1 MKKNILVVED
11 DPVIYRLISQV
22 LVKEGYKVSVAKNL
36 HEASQELKSFRP
48 DMVILDRRLPD
59 GDGLNL
65 CREVK
70 PAGRG
75 GSTALMFLSSRKT
88 TPDKVLGLKMG
99 ADDYLTK
106 PFHVDELLARVE
118 VLLHRVG
125 GQEAE
130 EQTLACASMELDA
143 ERHVCSVAGKD
154 VHLWPKEFEL
164 LKIFLSRPGKVLSKE
179 YLSQQVWGHEFIDTS
194 RALEMAVRRLKQ
206 RLGREGRRIE
216 TIKGYGFRLN
226 NEKQEK

>member
-1 MKKNILVVED
+1 M
-11 DPVIYRLISQV
+11 
-22 LVKEGYKVSVAKNL
+22 
-36 HEASQELKSFRP
+36 
-48 DMVILDRRLPD
+48 
-59 GDGLNL
+59 
-65 CREVK
+65 
-70 PAGRG
+70 
-75 GSTALMFLSSRKT
+75 
-88 TPDKVLGLKMG
+88 
-99 ADDYLTK
+99 
-106 PFHVDELLARVE
+106 
-118 VLLHRVG
+118 
-125 GQEAE
+125 
-130 EQTLACASMELDA
+130 
-143 ERHVCSVAGKD
+143 CSVAGKD